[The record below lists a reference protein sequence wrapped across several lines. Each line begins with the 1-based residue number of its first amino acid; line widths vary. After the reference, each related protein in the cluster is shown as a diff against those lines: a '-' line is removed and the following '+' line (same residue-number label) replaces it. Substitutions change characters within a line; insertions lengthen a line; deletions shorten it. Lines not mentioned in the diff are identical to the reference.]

1 MSQKLPVNHFKWI
14 IETSQFDE
22 DFIKNYNKE
31 RDEGYFL
38 QINVQYREKLHELH
52 NDLQFL
58 SERMELE
65 KIKKFTSLTNLHDKN
80 EDVIHI
86 RNLKQALNHGLIFNK
101 KDWLK
106 PYIDTN
112 TELRQKAK
120 NRFFQVNEY
129 WKTMEN
135 VIKHR
140 DIKKLAT
147 TERRRNYLVSEPNC
161 CTAKF
166 LTENL
171 LAIEI

>member
-1 MSQKLPVNHFKWI
+1 M
-14 IETSQFDE
+14 
-22 DFIKNYNKE
+22 
-31 RDEGYFL
+31 
-38 QINVQYREKLHELH
+38 HELH

-65 KIKKFTSLTNLHDKN
+65 KIKNFTSLTNLHDKN

-86 RNLKQALNHGLIFNK
+86 RNLKQALNHGLIFNQ

-129 WKTMEN
+129 
-135 VIKHR
+135 
-140 DIKKLAT
+140 
-147 TERRRNYLVSEPNC
+147 
-161 CTAKF
+161 
-166 LTENL
+166 
-171 LAIEI
+171 

>member
-65 KIKKFTSLTNLHDKN
+65 KIKKFATNLYDKN

-86 RNLKQALNHGLIFNK
+86 RNLKQALNHGLIFNQ

-106 PYIDTN
+106 PYIDAN

-129 WKTMEN
+129 
-135 VIKHR
+135 
-140 DIKKLAT
+140 
-147 TERRRNYLVSEPNC
+147 
-161 CTAKF
+161 
-166 LTENL
+166 
-171 LAIEI
+171 